1 VDISIVDRLALLTKL
16 VQSVGEGQHFPSSVA
31 SSYSPFH
38 LNKSGKAAMFQQV
51 LQDHDSV
58 KTELDFS
65 IGISHL
71 KVINRRVFDAML
83 LALTN
88 LIILTAFW
96 R

>member
-1 VDISIVDRLALLTKL
+1 
-16 VQSVGEGQHFPSSVA
+16 
-31 SSYSPFH
+31 
-38 LNKSGKAAMFQQV
+38 MFQQV